1 MRLIKRD
8 INLYT
13 VQLPSIS
20 VHKITSIRS
29 VTQLAGPKTAVAKSE
44 SGEEPWQ
51 TTWMPD
57 PIWSLWSLFP
67 SWVPPVALL
76 FFLPVVLDSSLHT
89 YGRSHRSSKRSP
101 ETFCNAHQQHG
112 LVTLLFVCGR
122 EDPQWLVQKPR
133 AEPPFASGHLYRHM
147 RFGSFWLIGSCDD
160 VNGIRRWRCCIIDVV
175 IIVIKKTVANPGWQ
189 SDQRS
194 ATSAV
199 DTCTIYGVLDVV
211 NWGNNIIVIMA
222 VGIFYQWW

>member
-20 VHKITSIRS
+20 MHKITSIRS

-51 TTWMPD
+51 TTWMPN
-57 PIWSLWSLFP
+57 PIWLLWSLFP
-67 SWVPPVALL
+67 SLMLPIPLS
-76 FFLPVVLDSSLHT
+76 FCLPVVLDSSLHT

-101 ETFCNAHQQHG
+101 ETFCNAHQHG

-133 AEPPFASGHLYRHM
+133 AEPPFARGHLGCHM
-147 RFGSFWLIGSCDD
+147 RVRSSSLLL
-160 VNGIRRWRCCIIDVV
+160 
-175 IIVIKKTVANPGWQ
+175 GWCG
-189 SDQRS
+189 D
-194 ATSAV
+194 
-199 DTCTIYGVLDVV
+199 L
-211 NWGNNIIVIMA
+211 N
-222 VGIFYQWW
+222 